1 MARLL
6 GLVLPDSAR
15 IEYALTLIYGIGWH
29 QSGIVLK
36 AAKIDPSTRVRDLS
50 EEDVKKIATEIEKSV
65 IVEGDLRE
73 DTAENIKRIKEITSY
88 RGIRHMRGLPARGQ
102 RTRSNARTR
111 RGKRRT
117 VGALTKEAW
126 AKLEQQTQKRK

>member
-15 IEYALTLIYGIGWH
+15 IEYALTLIYGVGWH
-29 QSGIVLK
+29 KSRLILSSVKVDG
-36 AAKIDPSTRVRDLS
+36 STRVRDLT
-50 EEDVKKIATEIEKSV
+50 EDDVKKIASEIEKTMT
-65 IVEGDLRE
+65 VEGDLRE
-73 DTAENIKRIKEITSY
+73 DIAENIKRAKEVTSY
-88 RGIRHMRGLPARGQ
+88 RGIRHMRGLPVRGQ

-111 RGKRRT
+111 RGKRQT

-126 AKLEQQTQKRK
+126 AKLEQNKSGKK